1 MGRYPILKLVFP
13 LALGIWVGDVC
24 PSAVYLYLFF
34 AALVL
39 KSCLTPKRMTTLPHL
54 LSEVWVVAT
63 CFLLGGATCYLHRAD
78 PLPEQKRGY
87 FRWKVITPP
96 QEKARSFA
104 VEAELLGSY
113 SPQDS
118 IGSFQPL
125 GGRYL
130 LYLAKESRA
139 ARLQIGDELVGESRL
154 RSFVSDMLGERNT
167 SDRNEETSAKG
178 GEHEKLKEGDGAQK
192 EEKALNEEGVTIGK
206 SMSTADHPHFNY
218 AEWARRHGYS
228 GSCYMDSA
236 RWVPC
241 NQTMKKEN
249 IRMRMSRLRM
259 HILRY
264 VEQAGWDPREYA
276 VFSALTLGYKQG
288 LTEEIRDSYS
298 STGASHLLA
307 LSGLHIGMLYTLMLI
322 PLTFIRRRFPSIYLP
337 IRLIAIIMMWMFA
350 LLTGL
355 AASTCRSVCMFTL
368 LTFSSPSSYDRRN
381 MGVHNL
387 LTAVFF
393 LLIFRPYWLFDVGFQ
408 LSVAGV
414 GSIILFHPVAERMLT
429 LPHSFRWLQPL
440 MSLAAVSVTAQ
451 IGTLPLMAHY
461 FGTFSPYFLPAS
473 YVGIPLLTLIL
484 YGSILWMLLLWFS
497 PAASLIGSAV
507 GMLTRWLNDLL
518 YWLSTFPH
526 SSLTIPKPDSI
537 ECLLL
542 YLCLGAFLRLLTLR
556 SYRSLHLLELLI
568 LITLIYHYFIA

>member
-54 LSEVWVVAT
+54 LSEVWVVVT

-78 PLPEQKRGY
+78 PLPEQERGC

-125 GGRYL
+125 SGRYL
-130 LYLAKESRA
+130 LYLAKETRA

-429 LPHSFRWLQPL
+429 LPKGVQLLQPL
-440 MSLAAVSVTAQ
+440 VSLAAVSVTAQ

-484 YGSILWMLLLWFS
+484 YGSILWVLLLWLS
-497 PAASLIGSAV
+497 PAAAMIGSAL
-507 GMLTRWLNDLL
+507 GQLTQWLNDFL

-526 SSLTIPKPDSI
+526 SSLTIPKPDGI

-542 YLCLGAFLRLLTLR
+542 YLCLGALLRLLTLR
-556 SYRSLHLLELLI
+556 SYRSLCLLEVLI
-568 LITLIYHYFIA
+568 LLTLIYHYFIA

>member
-63 CFLLGGATCYLHRAD
+63 CFLLGGATCYLHRAG
-78 PLPEQKRGY
+78 PLPEQERGY

-130 LYLAKESRA
+130 LYLAKETRA

-154 RSFVSDMLGERNT
+154 RSFM
-167 SDRNEETSAKG
+167 
-178 GEHEKLKEGDGAQK
+178 GDTL
-192 EEKALNEEGVTIGK
+192 EEKSDSALKREHYAT
-206 SMSTADHPHFNY
+206 TRAPFNY

-236 RWVPC
+236 RWMPC
-241 NQTMKKEN
+241 SQPMEKEN
-249 IRMRMSRLRM
+249 IRMKMSRLRM
-259 HILRY
+259 RILHY
-264 VEQAGWDPREYA
+264 VEQSGWDAREYA

-322 PLTFIRRRFPSIYLP
+322 PLTFIRRRFPSIYLST
-337 IRLIAIIMMWMFA
+337 RLIAIIMMWMFA

-408 LSVAGV
+408 LSVVGV
-414 GSIILFHPVAERMLT
+414 GSIILFNPVAERMLT
-429 LPHSFRWLQPL
+429 LPKGVQLLQPL
-440 MSLAAVSVTAQ
+440 VSLAAVSVTAQ

-484 YGSILWMLLLWFS
+484 YGSILWVLLLWLS
-497 PAASLIGSAV
+497 PAAAMIGRAL
-507 GMLTRWLNDLL
+507 GQLTQWLNDFL

-526 SSLTIPKPDSI
+526 SSLTIPKPDGI

>member
-13 LALGIWVGDVC
+13 LALGVWVGDVC

-78 PLPEQKRGY
+78 PLPEQERGY

-125 GGRYL
+125 GGRFL

-154 RSFVSDMLGERNT
+154 RSFEDENPKEKNGSALKSDAYTTAEESERQGKGEK
-167 SDRNEETSAKG
+167 E
-178 GEHEKLKEGDGAQK
+178 LKEDADQGKSHKD
-192 EEKALNEEGVTIGK
+192 LNEEEAQGN
-206 SMSTADHPHFNY
+206 HRFNY

-236 RWVPC
+236 RWMPC
-241 NQTMKKEN
+241 SQPMEKEN
-249 IRMRMSRLRM
+249 IRMKMSRLRM
-259 HILRY
+259 RILRY

-307 LSGLHIGMLYTLMLI
+307 LSGLHIGMIYTLMLI
-322 PLTFIRRRFPSIYLP
+322 PLTFIRRRFPAVYLP
-337 IRLIAIIMMWMFA
+337 TRLITITMMWVFA

-368 LTFSSPSSYDRRN
+368 LTFSSPGSYDRRG
-381 MGVHNL
+381 MGIYNL

-393 LLIFRPYWLFDVGFQ
+393 ILLLRPYWLFDVGFQ

-429 LPHSFRWLQPL
+429 LPKGVQLLQPL
-440 MSLAAVSVTAQ
+440 VSLAAVSVTAQ
-451 IGTLPLMAHY
+451 IGTLPLIAHY

-518 YWLSTFPH
+518 YWLSALPH
-526 SSLTIPKPDSI
+526 SSLNIPKPDGI

-556 SYRSLHLLELLI
+556 SYRSLCLLEVLI
-568 LITLIYHYFIA
+568 LLTLIYHYFIA